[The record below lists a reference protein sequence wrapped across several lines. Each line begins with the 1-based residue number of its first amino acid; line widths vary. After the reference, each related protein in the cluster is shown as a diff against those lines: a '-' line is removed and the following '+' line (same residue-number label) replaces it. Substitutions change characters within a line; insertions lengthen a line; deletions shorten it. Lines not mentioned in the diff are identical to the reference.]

1 MISRALEKLWMAKTK
16 VTLSN
21 EDRIF
26 CHLRQTMHYFISNV
40 LYYLQVDVVDS
51 EYIRLI
57 DELSQANDFQM
68 VLRLH
73 RSYLANVLRLMCLDH
88 MNIQET
94 FERLFHLCIRFI
106 CLHHLQQHQEQRQQ
120 EETFH
125 DEYESK
131 NVSPP
136 IVIPTEEMEDI
147 YKEFIQ
153 QIAMLLQLM
162 KKLDTRGFLFRLDF
176 NNYFSNL
183 ILFMNK

>member
-1 MISRALEKLWMAKTK
+1 MAKTK
-16 VTLSN
+16 VTLSI

-26 CHLRQTMHYFISNV
+26 CHLRQTMHYFISNL

-51 EYIRLI
+51 EYVRLI
-57 DELSQANDFQM
+57 EELSQANDFQM

-88 MNIQET
+88 VNIQET

-106 CLHHLQQHQEQRQQ
+106 CLHHLQQQSL
-120 EETFH
+120 EENASH
-125 DEYESK
+125 E
-131 NVSPP
+131 PP

-183 ILFMNK
+183 ILSMNK